1 MPLHAWNYD
10 FFKLCVM
17 DCGRLLRVDDSTMCK
32 ERLNYARALVSTST
46 LEILNLNTSMLIDGV
61 LSKLNIIEELYTS
74 KFMI

>member
-1 MPLHAWNYD
+1 
-10 FFKLCVM
+10 M

>member
-1 MPLHAWNYD
+1 VPLHAWNYD